1 MKQTKIVLPKGSELL
16 AANVDRINKTLTSGS
31 DKVRLNMP
39 DWYLVAYSVAL
50 QKGFIVHQ
58 GD

>member
-1 MKQTKIVLPKGSELL
+1 MKQTKIVLPRGAELL

-39 DWYLVAYSVAL
+39 DWYAVAYSVAL

>member
-1 MKQTKIVLPKGSELL
+1 MKQTKIVLPRGAELL

-39 DWYLVAYSVAL
+39 DWYVVAYSVAL